1 MQSTPTPA
9 ETDPHDVFVIEPD
22 VVLAAHPGQP
32 ASEQAPPDKTPAEK
46 AAPDIVPASVA
57 ASPALA
63 SPAEDILAE
72 ILSRPSAPQERVP
85 PRFSGAEAPVA
96 APVKPV
102 KEVPPVDTKFR
113 ATAATADAIANEVK
127 PPVDVKV
134 PSDIRLNSARPSR
147 GSWAKRAAVGFVF
160 ALASVAAAEAWDH
173 YGDTAKQMIAVL
185 SPVFTLPPSQP
196 APATVAA
203 TAQPAPT
210 VAAVQPATPAVEA
223 AVTNQTPSPPAAAA
237 VQPAS
242 ATAAATPAPTPDQT
256 QALQSMTQ
264 DLAAMGQ
271 QIEALKATI
280 AQLKAGQE
288 QMAQQISRDMVRNA
302 VVRNSEAKVSEPRGR
317 LSTLPPRPVPPPI
330 RKPVRA
336 TYAPAP
342 ATAYNAPPPGPAY
355 PPPMAGPAPVQV
367 PQVTSD
373 PDGDL
378 VVRPPMPLR

>member
-1 MQSTPTPA
+1 MQSTPTQA
-9 ETDPHDVFVIEPD
+9 ETDPHDIFVIEPD
-22 VVLAAHPGQP
+22 VVLAARPGQP
-32 ASEQAPPDKTPAEK
+32 AADQSPAEK

-57 ASPALA
+57 AKPALA

-72 ILSRPSAPQERVP
+72 ILSRPSTPKERVP
-85 PRFSGAEAPVA
+85 PRFSGAEPPIA
-96 APVKPV
+96 APVKPD
-102 KEVPPVDTKFR
+102 KAVPAIDTKFR
-113 ATAATADAIANEVK
+113 ATAATADAIASEIK

-147 GSWAKRAAVGFVF
+147 GPWAKRTVAGFLF
-160 ALASVAAAEAWDH
+160 ALASVAAAEAWDR
-173 YGDTAKQMIAVL
+173 YGDTARQMIAVL
-185 SPVFTLPPSQP
+185 SPVFTLPAAQP
-196 APATVAA
+196 APASVAA

-210 VAAVQPATPAVEA
+210 VAAVQPAPPAVQA
-223 AVTNQTPSPPAAAA
+223 AVIDQTPSPPAPAA

-242 ATAAATPAPTPDQT
+242 ATAAAPPASPPDQT

-288 QMAQQISRDMVRNA
+288 QMAQQISRDIVRNA
-302 VVRNSEAKVSEPRGR
+302 VVRNSEAKASEPRGR
-317 LSTLPPRPVPPPI
+317 LSTLPPRPVPPPV
-330 RKPVRA
+330 RRPVRA

-342 ATAYNAPPPGPAY
+342 ATAAMNLPPPPGPAY
-355 PPPMAGPAPVQV
+355 PPPMAAPAPIQV